1 MFQASKGHPEEQR
14 DVLLKKLTESD
25 AMNQKLRQAVMEK
38 NHELDSVKVLLEAEK
53 EQGQSLADLQGS
65 IEATR
70 AHLQNQLRK
79 REGDCNRMAVQIR
92 VSLIGG

>member
-1 MFQASKGHPEEQR
+1 
-14 DVLLKKLTESD
+14 
-25 AMNQKLRQAVMEK
+25 MEK